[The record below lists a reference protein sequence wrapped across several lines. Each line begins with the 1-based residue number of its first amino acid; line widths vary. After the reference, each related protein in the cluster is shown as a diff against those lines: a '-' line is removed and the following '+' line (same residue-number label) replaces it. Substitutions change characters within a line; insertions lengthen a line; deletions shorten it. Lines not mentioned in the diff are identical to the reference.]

1 MPFHR
6 RIPAPQRKQIWFKR
20 EMCKSSGLKH
30 DYVFAAKLL
39 SFNLVKQGR
48 LWPLRT
54 VKHIRGDRYQLAC
67 SALLLLLCVASCSC
81 FCQIPSSL
89 QEKLDSHAR
98 LAQQYLKEQRPELAT
113 REFQEIILLDP
124 NNVDARGNLGVLLFF
139 SANYSDAAPQ
149 LRTALTLRPDLW
161 KIQALLGM
169 CERRMGAETDGR
181 EDLEAAF
188 PHLQQDKI
196 RRQAGEELIA
206 SYSSTGELDKAQ
218 AIRDELAKSD
228 QTMAQEPGQNQ
239 MTTSDSGAYPLRQE
253 RFAGDSVCLSCH
265 QQVSISYLHTAHH
278 LTSQL
283 PGKDSILGSFIEG
296 SNVLMIHQPT
306 SIDTRPSLYFKM
318 EEKGDGNYET
328 AIMGVAPHVQTES
341 ERIDLVI
348 GSGIRGQS
356 YLYWQ
361 GNALYELPVSYWSA
375 GRRWINSPGY
385 ADGTA
390 NFARAI
396 HPRCLECH
404 LAYIKPLATDPRIN
418 RYDRGSVATGISCE
432 TCHGPGMDHI
442 TVMRTASAAS
452 PRTLGSAIINPA
464 MLSRDRQVDLCALCH
479 NGTRSKEI
487 APAFSYRPG
496 EPLHK
501 YVIPDPADP
510 AEHPD
515 VHGDQVGLLKRSKC
529 YLQSPNMTCSTCHDV
544 HAPERTA
551 ASYSN
556 KCLTCHSWE
565 SCGVSKKMGRTIANN
580 CIDCHMPVEPTK
592 LIVSETAG
600 KLTRA
605 SMRNHW
611 IKVYPGAQ

>member
-1 MPFHR
+1 
-6 RIPAPQRKQIWFKR
+6 
-20 EMCKSSGLKH
+20 MCKSSRVKH
-30 DYVFAAKLL
+30 DYFFAANLLLFNPAKEGLL
-39 SFNLVKQGR
+39 SR
-48 LWPLRT
+48 LGT
-54 VKHIRGDRYQLAC
+54 VKHIRGDRYQRAC
-67 SALLLLLCVASCSC
+67 GLLLLLLYVASCSC
-81 FCQIPSSL
+81 FCQTPSSL

-124 NNVDARGNLGVLLFF
+124 NNVDARGNLGILLFF
-139 SANYSDAAPQ
+139 AANYSDAAPQ
-149 LRTALTLRPDLW
+149 LRIALTLRPDLW
-161 KIQALLGM
+161 NIQALLGM
-169 CERRMGAETDGR
+169 CERRIGAETDGR
-181 EDLEAAF
+181 KDLEAAF
-188 PHLQQDKI
+188 PHLQQEKI
-196 RRQAGEELIA
+196 RSQAGKELIA
-206 SYSSTGELDKAQ
+206 IYSSTGELDKAQ
-218 AIRDELAKSD
+218 AIRDELAKS
-228 QTMAQEPGQNQ
+228 AQATAKEPDQNQ
-239 MTTSDSGAYPLRQE
+239 MTASDSGAYPVRNE
-253 RFAGDSVCLSCH
+253 KFAGDSVCLSCH
-265 QQVSISYLHTAHH
+265 QQVNASYLHTAHH

-306 SIDTRPSLYFKM
+306 FTNKHPSLYFKM

-328 AIMGVAPHVQTES
+328 ATMGESPHVQTES

-348 GSGIRGQS
+348 GSGVRGQS

-375 GRRWINSPGY
+375 GRQWINSPGY

-390 NFARAI
+390 DFARAI

-404 LAYIKPLATDPRIN
+404 LAYIKPLAMDPRTN

-432 TCHGPGMDHI
+432 TCHGSGIDH
-442 TVMRTASAAS
+442 TVEMRTASGTS
-452 PRTLGSAIINPA
+452 LRTHGSAIINPA
-464 MLSRDRQVDLCALCH
+464 MLSRDRQVDLCARCH
-479 NGTRSKEI
+479 NGIRSKEV

-496 EPLHK
+496 EPLDN

-515 VHGDQVGLLKRSKC
+515 VHGNQVGLLKRSKC
-529 YLQSPNMTCSTCHDV
+529 YLQSPNMTCSACHDV

-551 ASYSN
+551 ASYSS

-565 SCGVSKKMGRTIANN
+565 SCGVSKKVGRTIANN

-611 IKVYPGAQ
+611 IKVYPSAQ